1 MERPLVSTRTKQE
14 YVQAI
19 YHRYRGARRPEKQRI
34 LDEFCQ
40 VTQQHRKHA
49 IRLLNGPAPG
59 AARPPRTRDVLYER
73 ATIDALQKIW
83 AAESYPR
90 SVRLKAL
97 LPLWLPWAR
106 RRLRLRPAVEQQLLR
121 ISPRLKQGFI
131 VVSGARLSGLLHLLT
146 LAALTR
152 NKGARPSRLARLRR
166 YIRLEL
172 RPAPNTCGH
181 AIGRFGGPSRDAG
194 SIACPSAGWS

>member
-1 MERPLVSTRTKQE
+1 
-14 YVQAI
+14 
-19 YHRYRGARRPEKQRI
+19 

-59 AARPPRTRDVLYER
+59 AARPPRTRDVRYEQ

-83 AAESYPR
+83 VAASYPW

-121 ISPRLKQGFI
+121 ISPRQI
-131 VVSGARLSGLLHLLT
+131 DRR
-146 LAALTR
+146 LAAPRRQLRQRLYGRTKPGSLLKHHIPLKTDRWDVAVPGFRRSTSSRTVAASGTASSCTR
-152 NKGARPSRLARLRR
+152 SM
-166 YIRLEL
+166 
-172 RPAPNTCGH
+172 
-181 AIGRFGGPSRDAG
+181 
-194 SIACPSAGWS
+194 